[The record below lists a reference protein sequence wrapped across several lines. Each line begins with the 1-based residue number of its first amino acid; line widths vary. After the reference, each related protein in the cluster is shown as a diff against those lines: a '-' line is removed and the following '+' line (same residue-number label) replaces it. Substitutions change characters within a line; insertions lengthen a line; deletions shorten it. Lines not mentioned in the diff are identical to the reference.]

1 MIKMEADMIKMEA
14 DMIKVGADVVRFEL
28 LKLSYSLRPL
38 VEIS

>member
-1 MIKMEADMIKMEA
+1 MIKMEANMIKVEA
-14 DMIKVGADVVRFEL
+14 DMIKVVADVVRFEL

>member
-1 MIKMEADMIKMEA
+1 MIKMEA
-14 DMIKVGADVVRFEL
+14 DMIKVGADVVRFES